1 MNASASLCRESAGV
15 APALVGVRVSPGIAS
30 EIRAYNE
37 RQSAA
42 LVAEVE
48 ASTQPPLSL
57 TGPLMLVACAWCR
70 TPLDAVACAPAMAG
84 HTSHGI
90 CPACRVKVFSSV
102 GNRAD
107 GPGRA
112 ASGTPACAGE
122 HAVSGGPATE
132 EPYYLVDTPQLGVW
146 ARLKRS
152 AAWAAAANG
161 LLERRRSR
169 CRWVAALDLRRLL
182 AGANGRAA

>member
-1 MNASASLCRESAGV
+1 MNASTCLCRESAGV

-42 LVAEVE
+42 LVGEAEQSV
-48 ASTQPPLSL
+48 
-57 TGPLMLVACAWCR
+57 TGPLMLVTCAWCR
-70 TPLDAVACAPAMAG
+70 TPLDAVSCAPAMAG

-90 CPACRVKVFSSV
+90 CPACRAKLLSSV
-102 GNRAD
+102 GSRAD

-112 ASGTPACAGE
+112 ASGNPACAGE
-122 HAVSGGPATE
+122 HAVPGGPATE
-132 EPYYLVDTPQLGVW
+132 ETYFLVDTPKLGVW
-146 ARLKRS
+146 ARLQRS

-182 AGANGRAA
+182 GGANRRAA